1 MGFVYNFLYNQPGL
15 DNVLFCL
22 SDRKITIFINYMIQ
36 EILAILVF
44 SAAVSYAL
52 FNFVQLIIPL
62 WNSKSPGGCN
72 GCGGSCHLPSTKQK
86 L

>member
-1 MGFVYNFLYNQPGL
+1 
-15 DNVLFCL
+15 
-22 SDRKITIFINYMIQ
+22 MIQ

-52 FNFVQLIIPL
+52 FNFVQLFIPL
-62 WNSKSPGGCN
+62 RNSKSPGGCN